1 MEVLGLFFSGMFF
14 VYVGLA
20 IFIWV
25 WWKSCSWLFIWFVK
39 VSERYFKKNS
49 LQEKLFLGTFV
60 GLGGLASIY
69 LFIYIFLMIAK
80 DINS

>member
-1 MEVLGLFFSGMFF
+1 MEGLGLLFSGMFL

-25 WWKSCSWLFIWFVK
+25 WWKSCSWLFIWFVE

-49 LQEKLFLGTFV
+49 WQEKLFLGTFV

>member
-25 WWKSCSWLFIWFVK
+25 WWKSCSWLFIWFVE

-49 LQEKLFLGTFV
+49 WQEKLFLGTFV